1 MRRMNYP
8 RFDKPVNFG
17 EIDSELNYFYL
28 DHIMEAGIYMVIIRD
43 PVDKDIYTL
52 HLTIKDNC
60 YAYADFTSAL
70 TDSKAKIAYIPD
82 ENNRILVDQNQLSAG
97 STIEFY
103 KLN

>member
-1 MRRMNYP
+1 MDYCRYDSP
-8 RFDKPVNFG
+8 TNFG

-28 DHIMEAGIYMVIIRD
+28 DHLMEAGIYMVIITD

-52 HLTIKDNC
+52 HLTIKDDF
-60 YAYADFTSAL
+60 YAYADFTSAI

-82 ENNRILVDQNQLSAG
+82 EKNRILVDQDQVSAG
-97 STIEFY
+97 STIELY